1 MVNSSFGNEKGIGEK
16 VAEGNKD
23 MEQWNATCFVY
34 GFLYGAKKILPSTMH
49 KAGFKH
55 ANLTGPEKSK
65 PTLTYGTILP
75 PAEPGLFPVRPFLVR
90 FCVSW

>member
-23 MEQWNATCFVY
+23 MEQWNGTRFVY

-49 KAGFKH
+49 KAGFEP
-55 ANLTGPEKSK
+55 ANP
-65 PTLTYGTILP
+65 YGTG
-75 PAEPGLFPVRPFLVR
+75 EK
-90 FCVSW
+90 